1 MSTYTVQPGDTLV
14 GVARTFLGDG
24 GRWRELQLYNQKLLV
39 DPANFAVGMVLTLP
53 PGAALPARLE
63 ATKQQTA
70 GAAGNNRARALRK
83 VARSGR
89 HRRTRGPDHG

>member
-14 GVARTFLGDG
+14 GVARIFLGDG
-24 GRWRELQLYNQKLLV
+24 GRWREIQLYNQKLLV

-53 PGAALPARLE
+53 PGAAIPGRSKSS
-63 ATKQQTA
+63 KQQTA
-70 GAAGNNRARALRK
+70 GAAGTNRARALRK

-89 HRRTRGPDHG
+89 HRRTRGSDHG